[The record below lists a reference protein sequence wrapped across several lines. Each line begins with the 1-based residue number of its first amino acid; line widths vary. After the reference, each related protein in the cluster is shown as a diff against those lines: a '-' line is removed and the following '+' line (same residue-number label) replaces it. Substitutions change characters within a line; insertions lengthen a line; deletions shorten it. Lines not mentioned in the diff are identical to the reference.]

1 MIFLPLLLLI
11 SHLSM
16 FFSYNTDISKRSVDL
31 SQSAYCVDIVEDWT
45 CVTCDKD
52 IKLEYIVEQSDA
64 KALQGFDYVTN
75 TIFTSFRGSHNLHN
89 WLDNIQVSKI
99 SPYNNSDIKVEKGF
113 FKEYSFIKEN
123 LIDNLQ
129 KLSKKYGENKLLI
142 TGHSSGAALAT
153 LMAYDILTY
162 YHEFKLEYLY
172 QFGSPRVGNNEF
184 SKDFNSYNISSFRI
198 THYYDI
204 VPHVP
209 EEFLGYKHIS
219 NEIWY
224 NEDNSNYK
232 ICNDIDNNEDKQC
245 SNSCSP
251 THCTSFDDHL
261 YYLNVSMGIDKK
273 EYCY

>member
-16 FFSYNTDISKRSVDL
+16 FFSYNTYISKRSVDL
-31 SQSAYCVDIVEDWT
+31 SQAAYCVDTVEDWT

-113 FKEYSFIKEN
+113 FKEYSFIKEK

-129 KLSKKYGENKLLI
+129 KLSKKYSENKLLI
-142 TGHSSGAALAT
+142 TGHSAGASLAT
-153 LMAYDILTY
+153 LMAYDIIKDFP
-162 YHEFKLEYLY
+162 EFKLEYLY
-172 QFGSPRVGNNEF
+172 HFGSPRVGNSEF
-184 SKDFNSYNISSFRI
+184 SNDFNSYNISSFRV

-209 EEFLGYKHIS
+209 EEFLGYKHIQ

-224 NEDNSNYK
+224 NKDNSNYK
-232 ICNDIDNNEDKQC
+232 ICNDDNTEDKQC

-261 YYLNVSMGIDKK
+261 YYLNVSMGTDKK